1 MFEITFL
8 GTAAAAPAT
17 DRGLSSL
24 LVQYEDKRFLVDCG
38 EGTQRQLMQSGV
50 GFRRIDRVLLTH
62 GHLDHI
68 LGLAGLASTINLWR
82 TADRLS
88 IYGGAAT
95 LKLVDRLLWGVVWP
109 GGRPALDISL
119 TELSAGAVVEEGR
132 LRVTTFPVRHRAPD
146 CFGFRFEARPH
157 RPLLAERLAELGVP
171 SGPERG
177 ALARGEAVTLA
188 DGRRIDPEQ
197 VLGERK
203 GGGSIAIVGDTES
216 TDDLLPH
223 VRGVDALVVEA
234 TFLDVEADRARER
247 SHLTAAQAARFAAEA
262 GVGELW
268 LNHLSSRYRAE
279 EIEAEARAIFPNAHV
294 AADFSRVTVLPR

>member
-1 MFEITFL
+1 MFEVTFL

-24 LVQYEDKRFLVDCG
+24 LVQYEDRRFLVDCG

-82 TADRLS
+82 TAERLS
-88 IYGGAAT
+88 ILGGAEP
-95 LKLVDRLLWGVVWP
+95 LELVRRLLWGVVWP
-109 GGRPALDISL
+109 DGRPALAIEL
-119 TELSAGAVVEEGR
+119 KELSAGMLMEEGR
-132 LRVTTFPVRHRAPD
+132 LSVIAFPVSHRAAD
-146 CFGFRFEARPH
+146 CFGFRFEARGR
-157 RPLLAERLAELGVP
+157 RPLLTERLAELGVP

-188 DGRRIDPEQ
+188 DGRRIEPEQ
-197 VLGERK
+197 VLGK
-203 GGGSIAIVGDTES
+203 STGGASLAIVGDTGS

-223 VRGVDALVVEA
+223 VRGVDALVIEA
-234 TFLDVEADRARER
+234 TFLENEADKARER
-247 SHLTAAQAARFAAEA
+247 SHLTAAQAARLAGEA

-268 LNHLSSRYRAE
+268 LNHLSTRYRAA
-279 EIEAEARAIFPNAHV
+279 EIEAEARAVFPNAH
-294 AADFSRVTVLPR
+294 AAHDFARFRVPRP

>member
-1 MFEITFL
+1 MFQITFL
-8 GTAAAAPAT
+8 GTAAAAPAI

-68 LGLAGLASTINLWR
+68 LGLAGFASTVNLWR
-82 TADRLS
+82 TAERLS
-88 IYGGAAT
+88 VYGGAAP
-95 LKLVDRLLWGVVWP
+95 LDLVRKLLWDVVWP
-109 GGRPALDISL
+109 AGRPALGIDFV
-119 TELSAGAVVEEGR
+119 ELSAGAVIEDGR
-132 LRVTTFPVRHRAPD
+132 LSVTAFPVRHRAPD

-157 RPLLAERLAELGVP
+157 RPLLAERLVELGVP

-177 ALARGEAVTLA
+177 ALARGEAITLM

-197 VLGERK
+197 VLGEAK
-203 GGGSIAIVGDTES
+203 PGGSVAIVGDTES
-216 TDDLLPH
+216 TEDLLPH
-223 VRGVDALVVEA
+223 VRGADLLVIEA
-234 TFLDVEADRARER
+234 TFLDREADKARER
-247 SHLTAAQAARFAAEA
+247 SHVTAAQAARLAAQA

-268 LNHLSSRYRAE
+268 LNHLSSRYLAH
-279 EIEAEARAIFPNAHV
+279 EIEAEARPLFPNTHV